1 MLNMRVFPSVTP
13 EVLNRLARGD
23 DGSYV
28 LDLEPGSCLGGRLT
42 RHTGLGDVVIRFDY
56 NAERSEVTVTILKK
70 PAFLPAI
77 ALWAEIS
84 NKLENA
90 SSEAR

>member
-13 EVLNRLARGD
+13 EVLKRLARGD
-23 DGSYV
+23 HGSYV
-28 LDLEPGSCLGGRLT
+28 LDLEPGSGLGGRLT

-56 NAERSEVTVTILKK
+56 NVERSEMTVTILKK
-70 PAFLPAI
+70 PVFLPTI

-84 NKLENA
+84 NALENA
-90 SSEAR
+90 SIVAR